1 MDDSHLPEAGPCWR
15 LLSICESSISRHGC
29 CARLLFEYRLK
40 RTLPTF
46 AKCGNPQRA
55 LQLLAGMSWQI
66 QKCINLGYG
75 DPLRTV
81 SNFYDII
88 ARANFSLLQHAKV
101 KSWSV
106 MCYEQGRH
114 ARFIHSNPDAVA
126 RYAWLGHFKFSVTDA

>member
-1 MDDSHLPEAGPCWR
+1 
-15 LLSICESSISRHGC
+15 
-29 CARLLFEYRLK
+29 
-40 RTLPTF
+40 
-46 AKCGNPQRA
+46 
-55 LQLLAGMSWQI
+55 MSWQI

-88 ARANFSLLQHAKV
+88 ARANFSLLQDAKV

-106 MCYEQGRH
+106 MCYDQGRH

-126 RYAWLGHFKFSVTDA
+126 RYAWLVHFKFSVTDVVSMVFTGLVMSKFFVGVVSSALAKVEGVPLVYALRVR